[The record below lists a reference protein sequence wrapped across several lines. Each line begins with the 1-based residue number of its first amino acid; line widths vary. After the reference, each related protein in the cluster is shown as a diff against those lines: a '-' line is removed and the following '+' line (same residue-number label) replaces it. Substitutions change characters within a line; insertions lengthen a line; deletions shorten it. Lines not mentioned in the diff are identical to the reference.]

1 MRRALVIA
9 IPLLLASIGGL
20 VILAWTCFRRP
31 PNRPRKQSTRRAV
44 STRAQLTRQNSWRE
58 KLVEEIMD
66 KVGVLL
72 SEVVQQGRG
81 FCSSNNNEPAK
92 DRRSQRTS
100 VEEQDNTSGHGVII
114 ETAETSGTTLP
125 PRCCNPF
132 TALSIEQLQ
141 RNLDTT
147 TSSSQKVTEANQEI
161 LKSNS
166 CIVKM
171 MPEEQT
177 VVTCSNNMQQEAAK
191 GADEIVVAA
200 TTTTDTNNDVQDIN
214 SVEDLE
220 VLLHSAAG
228 RLCRSIL
235 ALSSLDPASMETS
248 FILPKLSASS
258 SFPEPQPVRIDAAT
272 TAAGTSTDAP
282 QVLKGGGGSSCLL
295 HQQIEKD
302 NDHFEFPDCKVTN
315 TAPEIVPSTASDR
328 SLAKDQSPL
337 DLRGYGWS
345 TAPEW
350 QKEFDNEIIK
360 NRRVHSR
367 YYHPRKEVIP
377 LYEAVRQ
384 YYKEEQETVRNKW
397 LDIQK
402 RYLATKEMLKLKRLA
417 EEQQQQLDKG
427 ADAQVNT
434 KGHKLS
440 SSSSDFGDEKS
451 KQVVRSMLTSSSDTT
466 DDDDDDDDDKSSE
479 NAPRQTSIKGKCKRK
494 HTK

>member
-1 MRRALVIA
+1 
-9 IPLLLASIGGL
+9 
-20 VILAWTCFRRP
+20 
-31 PNRPRKQSTRRAV
+31 
-44 STRAQLTRQNSWRE
+44 
-58 KLVEEIMD
+58 MD

-360 NRRVHSR
+360 NRRGISAASAF
-367 YYHPRKEVIP
+367 PEN
-377 LYEAVRQ
+377 L
-384 YYKEEQETVRNKW
+384 TVMSW
-397 LDIQK
+397 FPEYITLD
-402 RYLATKEMLKLKRLA
+402 
-417 EEQQQQLDKG
+417 
-427 ADAQVNT
+427 
-434 KGHKLS
+434 
-440 SSSSDFGDEKS
+440 
-451 KQVVRSMLTSSSDTT
+451 
-466 DDDDDDDDDKSSE
+466 
-479 NAPRQTSIKGKCKRK
+479 SIKTCAKN
-494 HTK
+494 

>member
-1 MRRALVIA
+1 MTLVRSRIGR
-9 IPLLLASIGGL
+9 IELNVHRLHTLTYRLLYDNM
-20 VILAWTCFRRP
+20 T
-31 PNRPRKQSTRRAV
+31 
-44 STRAQLTRQNSWRE
+44 QNSWRE

-92 DRRSQRTS
+92 ERRNQRTS

-125 PRCCNPF
+125 PRCSNPF

-147 TSSSQKVTEANQEI
+147 TSSQKVTEANQEI

-258 SFPEPQPVRIDAAT
+258 SFPEPQAVRIDAAT
-272 TAAGTSTDAP
+272 AAAGTSTDAP

-295 HQQIEKD
+295 HQQTEQD

-360 NRRVHSR
+360 NRRGIS
-367 YYHPRKEVIP
+367 
-377 LYEAVRQ
+377 AVSAFP
-384 YYKEEQETVRNKW
+384 EILTVMSW
-397 LDIQK
+397 FPEYITLD
-402 RYLATKEMLKLKRLA
+402 
-417 EEQQQQLDKG
+417 
-427 ADAQVNT
+427 
-434 KGHKLS
+434 
-440 SSSSDFGDEKS
+440 
-451 KQVVRSMLTSSSDTT
+451 
-466 DDDDDDDDDKSSE
+466 
-479 NAPRQTSIKGKCKRK
+479 SIKTCAKN
-494 HTK
+494 